1 MEFRPGEL
9 VAPSNV
15 SCFAAGRSQAVSL
28 VRTLYQYES
37 PDAGSV
43 AVSHPSS
50 AMVTCSSGCGIWDQ
64 PVATEFTSDSEPQSE
79 HVVSN
84 ARARGR
90 EHRSGEHPLP
100 AFTRL
105 YDSLSERRRTL
116 LWECGERI
124 LTVNVT
130 KI

>member
-50 AMVTCSSGCGIWDQ
+50 AMVTQLRLRDMGDQ
-64 PVATEFTSDSEPQSE
+64 PVATEFTSDFLFL
-79 HVVSN
+79 N
-84 ARARGR
+84 LRAVWLTTRVCKSTT
-90 EHRSGEHPLP
+90 SGTTH
-100 AFTRL
+100 
-105 YDSLSERRRTL
+105 TL
-116 LWECGERI
+116 CLLRI
-124 LTVNVT
+124 N
-130 KI
+130 